1 MKHEWVQCPI
11 REWSF
16 ETNSC
21 SFINPVF
28 LPDTFQLPSIL
39 APVLGQTIRIAPIY
53 IHAFVFTVFASFIA
67 PFGGFFASG
76 MKRAHGI
83 KDFDSI
89 FPGHGGMT
97 DRMDCQLVMAMFVFA
112 YFHTFIGT
120 GQVEVSRLLRQIS
133 LLSLQEQIDILRSLN
148 QTLSNVI

>member
-1 MKHEWVQCPI
+1 MFGTP
-11 REWSF
+11 
-16 ETNSC
+16 
-21 SFINPVF
+21 
-28 LPDTFQLPSIL
+28 
-39 APVLGQTIRIAPIY
+39 TITMARIY
-53 IHAFVFTVFASFIA
+53 LHSFVFTVFASFIA

-97 DRMDCQLVMAMFVFA
+97 DRMDCQLIMAMFVFA

-133 LLSLQEQIDILRSLN
+133 ILSLDEQKEIFKYLN
-148 QTLSNVI
+148 TTLSTT